1 MTYLDANVF
10 IFAACDLSPIG
21 EAARKILRM
30 VQEGDQKAITSAL
43 TYDEVVWGIRKLL
56 GKEKSQWVGELFLFI
71 SHLSIKE
78 VTRETLSEAQHFM
91 KHYNLDPRDAIH
103 LATMRLEN
111 ESEII
116 SEDAD
121 FDVVPF
127 IKRIPLG
134 SKK

>member
-111 ESEII
+111 EGEII

-121 FDVVPF
+121 FDAVPF

-134 SKK
+134 SQK